1 MDFATHDVQQGREET
16 RAALTEKIE
25 MLEQRVR
32 DSVEDAAAAV
42 KRTVDVDYQINHHPW
57 RMFGLSL
64 FFGYVAGLMLPAR
77 FETKN
82 RLAKKFVQARQR
94 PEHTDKGDEISIIKA
109 AMVGAMTGLIHDI
122 VREGLPVLAS
132 YLNEKA
138 KNTNFNR
145 PTEIN
150 PAEPGTQGRSL
161 NATPLNH

>member
-64 FFGYVAGLMLPAR
+64 FFGYVAGCFRRASRQKIALPKNSFMPSRGPSIPTRAR
-77 FETKN
+77 Y
-82 RLAKKFVQARQR
+82 R
-94 PEHTDKGDEISIIKA
+94 
-109 AMVGAMTGLIHDI
+109 
-122 VREGLPVLAS
+122 
-132 YLNEKA
+132 
-138 KNTNFNR
+138 
-145 PTEIN
+145 
-150 PAEPGTQGRSL
+150 
-161 NATPLNH
+161 